1 MKKKILF
8 VLVSFF
14 CFFTFSEG
22 VLADTAKCVYKIS
35 EYTGVTDFDKGFY
48 NNSKIVFE
56 YDGKNFSAL
65 YSSSFI
71 AETNFSDLKATD
83 LFYGINDGKVPDE
96 VIQKALDLQKIEI
109 TFRTA
114 TRSNYINDKN
124 QCIRKTIYLTQ
135 TTNSTPAIVEILN
148 EKRTAVGVVSASYK
162 LDEENSAPLV
172 VSEAVDVCTD
182 CVACGDIELPNKT
195 INLISTGILVLQIAA
210 PVILIIMGMI
220 DFAKA
225 VASSN
230 EDGIKKSQ
238 KTFIRRLISGV
249 SIFLIILIIKIVL
262 GVIVPNDAGVITC
275 INALFNGA

>member
-83 LFYGINDGKVPDE
+83 LFYGINDGNAPK
-96 VIQKALDLQKIEI
+96 KEI
-109 TFRTA
+109 IFRTA
-114 TRSNYINDKN
+114 ARSNYINDKN

-230 EDGIKKSQ
+230 EDE
-238 KTFIRRLISGV
+238 
-249 SIFLIILIIKIVL
+249 
-262 GVIVPNDAGVITC
+262 
-275 INALFNGA
+275 